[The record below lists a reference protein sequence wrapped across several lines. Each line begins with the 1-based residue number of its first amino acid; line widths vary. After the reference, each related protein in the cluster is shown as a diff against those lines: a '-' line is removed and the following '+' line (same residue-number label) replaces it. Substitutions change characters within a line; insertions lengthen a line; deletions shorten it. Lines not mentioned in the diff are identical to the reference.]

1 MNDARDP
8 IHRLRTALADRY
20 DVEQELGRGGMATV
34 YRAQDRKH
42 GRALAIKVLRPE
54 LAEVLGAE
62 RFLREIQIAANLTH
76 PHILPLHDSGDAD
89 GLLYYVMPYLPGE
102 SLRALLDRE
111 KQLPIEEAVRITREV
126 LSALSHAHSRGIIH
140 RDVKPENILLADGKA
155 VVADFGIARALG
167 MAGESRITQT
177 GMSLGT
183 PGYMSPEQVVGEADL
198 DARSDVY
205 AVGCMLYEML
215 VGEPPFTGPVETVI
229 ERQLTSVPTPP
240 STRRATVTPELDAVI
255 AKALQKTPADRYAT
269 AAQFGDALER
279 LRAVDVREVH
289 HGRPSPRVFAAGFG
303 LALLVILAGAGAL
316 LFSSGGGVPF
326 EERDWIVVA
335 GFQNQTGDTVFDRA
349 LDAALG
355 ASIAQSKHVNVYPP
369 ARVRETLARM
379 RRPDTTR
386 VDEAVATEIAI
397 REGVSVILAP
407 AISQLDDR
415 YVLTA
420 RVVDPASGM
429 DLATVRAEAADRSEV
444 LEAVDQLARRVRRD
458 LGETRLALIQDG
470 GWFARAT
477 TSSLDA
483 LKAYTEGS
491 RAWSGGRLDQARELW
506 REAIGFD
513 STFAWAHASLGMAAS
528 WFNDRPLAETHFT
541 AAEAH
546 LDQLTERERLWI
558 RSLIAGGR
566 GEREEALAHLELFVR
581 QYPDD
586 RDAWFNLGSDYMRAQ
601 RCDDAIP
608 ALERAATLDSTM
620 AKAYIQMATCFASTD
635 RPEEAIPQYQRAF
648 ALDSGEMTRGYIN
661 HEYGGT
667 LVAAGRVDEAR
678 AVFQRAVEFTAD
690 RDQQSRGRRS
700 LALLHMFQGQ
710 YDAATDLLREA
721 ATIHRGAGDA
731 PLSEFRVRLFL
742 AAAHDRRGDTAAFR
756 AELAAVERL
765 RSTGFYVAPFFL
777 SILGRTYARAGDLRG
792 ADSIVA
798 AVERALE
805 PGATDNGR
813 ASHELLQGEVAL
825 ARGNT
830 ARAIE
835 LLELANTRVSTTY
848 FTESL
853 ARAYARAGDVRRA
866 IEQYEKVVQSLQ
878 FGWEGQEPWIFAHV
892 ELGNLYE
899 VAGEYAKA
907 VAAYQRFA
915 DLFRDAD
922 PDLARTVA
930 EIRSHVET
938 LRRTH
943 GIG

>member
-240 STRRATVTPELDAVI
+240 GTRRATVTPELDAVI

-279 LRAVDVREVH
+279 LRAVEVREVH

-316 LFSSGGGVPF
+316 LFSSGGDVPF
-326 EERDWIVVA
+326 EERGWIVVA

-349 LDAALG
+349 LDAELG
-355 ASIAQSKHVNVYPP
+355 ASIAQSKHVNVYPL

-407 AISQLDDR
+407 AISRLDDR

-429 DLATVRAEAADRSEV
+429 DLATVRAEAADRS
-444 LEAVDQLARRVRRD
+444 
-458 LGETRLALIQDG
+458 
-470 GWFARAT
+470 
-477 TSSLDA
+477 
-483 LKAYTEGS
+483 
-491 RAWSGGRLDQARELW
+491 
-506 REAIGFD
+506 
-513 STFAWAHASLGMAAS
+513 
-528 WFNDRPLAETHFT
+528 
-541 AAEAH
+541 
-546 LDQLTERERLWI
+546 
-558 RSLIAGGR
+558 
-566 GEREEALAHLELFVR
+566 
-581 QYPDD
+581 
-586 RDAWFNLGSDYMRAQ
+586 
-601 RCDDAIP
+601 
-608 ALERAATLDSTM
+608 
-620 AKAYIQMATCFASTD
+620 
-635 RPEEAIPQYQRAF
+635 
-648 ALDSGEMTRGYIN
+648 
-661 HEYGGT
+661 
-667 LVAAGRVDEAR
+667 
-678 AVFQRAVEFTAD
+678 
-690 RDQQSRGRRS
+690 
-700 LALLHMFQGQ
+700 
-710 YDAATDLLREA
+710 
-721 ATIHRGAGDA
+721 
-731 PLSEFRVRLFL
+731 
-742 AAAHDRRGDTAAFR
+742 
-756 AELAAVERL
+756 
-765 RSTGFYVAPFFL
+765 
-777 SILGRTYARAGDLRG
+777 
-792 ADSIVA
+792 
-798 AVERALE
+798 
-805 PGATDNGR
+805 
-813 ASHELLQGEVAL
+813 
-825 ARGNT
+825 
-830 ARAIE
+830 
-835 LLELANTRVSTTY
+835 
-848 FTESL
+848 
-853 ARAYARAGDVRRA
+853 
-866 IEQYEKVVQSLQ
+866 
-878 FGWEGQEPWIFAHV
+878 
-892 ELGNLYE
+892 
-899 VAGEYAKA
+899 
-907 VAAYQRFA
+907 
-915 DLFRDAD
+915 
-922 PDLARTVA
+922 
-930 EIRSHVET
+930 
-938 LRRTH
+938 
-943 GIG
+943 